1 MKVAARKPPVTRRVL
16 GIDPGTNLLGYA
28 VVLQTGQKRKLLALG
43 AHKTS
48 AGEAAEKLR
57 SIHAFLTELIDLHQ
71 PTECALEAPFFGKNV
86 QSMLKLGRAQGVAMA
101 VAMAKGLTVTEYAPK
116 KIKVSVTGNGN
127 ASKEQVADMTSRLLN
142 FSTDGIKLDATD
154 AVATALCHLNQAS
167 GLGGAKK
174 NYSGWGAFLED
185 NPKRVA

>member
-1 MKVAARKPPVTRRVL
+1 MKVAPRHVPLTRRVL
-16 GIDPGTNLLGYA
+16 GIDPGTNVLGYA
-28 VVLQTGQKRKLLALG
+28 VILQTGSRRKLLALG
-43 AHKTS
+43 THKTVG
-48 AGEAAEKLR
+48 GEAAEKLR
-57 SIHAFLTELIDLHQ
+57 SIYAFLSGLIDLHR

-101 VAMAKGLTVTEYAPK
+101 VAMAKDLTVTEYAPK

-127 ASKEQVADMTSRLLN
+127 ASKEQVAQMTSRLLD

-154 AVATALCHLNQAS
+154 AVATALCHLNQATAL
-167 GLGGAKK
+167 LGRKK
-174 NYSGWGAFLED
+174 SYSGWGAFLED